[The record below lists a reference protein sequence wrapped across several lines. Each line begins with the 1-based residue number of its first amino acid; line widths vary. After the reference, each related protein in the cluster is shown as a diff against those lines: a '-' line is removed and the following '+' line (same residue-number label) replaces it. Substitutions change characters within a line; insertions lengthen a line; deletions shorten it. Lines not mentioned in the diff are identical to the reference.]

1 VVWSG
6 EVSVQCSDM
15 DVCVVQDAKNVK
27 LCAKDSPVSVSCADV
42 SANGRP
48 VLTSWDYVEY
58 HRLPEFLHDNEF
70 LKRRHRPELNSAAEC
85 LKSAFMLHSETWN
98 IWTHVFGKIYLETL
112 KTQCCTVCAN
122 KSSCL

>member
-1 VVWSG
+1 
-6 EVSVQCSDM
+6 
-15 DVCVVQDAKNVK
+15 VQDAKNIK
-27 LCAKDSPVSVSCADV
+27 LCEKDRGPSSVSCADV

-98 IWTHVFGKIYLETL
+98 IWTHVFGKIHLENMLHIMCACDKSRCL
-112 KTQCCTVCAN
+112 K
-122 KSSCL
+122 LL